1 MLQTDLVISPVRR
14 SNRNLNDDPEPTM
27 SPARQRL
34 YGDIDEIPEV
44 QEIGYLPNPNV
55 STSATQTP
63 VKK

>member
-1 MLQTDLVISPVRR
+1 
-14 SNRNLNDDPEPTM
+14 M